1 MRARALS
8 RRSFFVIIGGGAL
21 TLLAAC
27 NAPFAPPATTPS
39 PTPEP
44 LPTPVPTPPG
54 LGVVAPEGDPQGAAF
69 ARALDAYLAAQ
80 PLDLADAL
88 PAGTAPN
95 TGGASAP
102 QITVT
107 MSAPPVSGMVTQ
119 RISRL
124 YAPVTN
130 WRNPLRNIT
139 RTELV
144 GVLGGALPDWGRLGS
159 PVPGAVARFDY
170 IPGGLPIPPELPA
183 ALPAIAGYADYE
195 GLVAALEAAPLAFA
209 IVPLDAIDFRVGALA
224 IDGSDPL
231 AGRGDPLAY
240 PLRHDLWLN
249 WDPAL
254 GAGLRDAIN
263 AFAVGQGYAPD
274 PAAPLGNP
282 INLTVAGDII
292 FGRTAHR
299 RMVRYDDWAH
309 PLRLVAPRLRDAD
322 LTIADLECSLSDTIE
337 QPDDP
342 FTFSFTT
349 ATAAVEGLKLAGIDG
364 VSLANNHSMNFGEPG
379 LNDTLATLA
388 ANKIAAFGGGPTLA
402 AARQPGRFAVKG
414 TNFAFLGYDGI
425 TADDYGAGAN
435 WGGTCPLRRQ
445 ILLDDLAALRAD
457 PAAPLIVPFFHWS
470 AEYVAV
476 PSAEMR
482 ALAHL
487 AIDNGAAL
495 VIGSHPHW
503 VQGTEWYK
511 GRPILYSLGNFVFDQ
526 DWSVETKQGMFA
538 EFVIRERQIAR
549 VRLVPVQIEDFNQ
562 PRFLDIGEGMD
573 VLQRVYDAT
582 DAIKTMA

>member
-1 MRARALS
+1 MRARTLS
-8 RRSFFVIIGGGAL
+8 RRSFFVAVGSGAL
-21 TLLAAC
+21 ALLAAC
-27 NAPFAPPATTPS
+27 NAPFSPPATTPGPLPGLEPTPS
-39 PTPEP
+39 PTSPS
-44 LPTPVPTPPG
+44 

-80 PLDLADAL
+80 PLDLPGAL
-88 PAGTAPN
+88 PTGAAPDAG
-95 TGGASAP
+95 GGRAP
-102 QITVT
+102 QLTIST
-107 MSAPPVSGMVTQ
+107 SPPPVSGMVTQ
-119 RISRL
+119 QVTRL
-124 YAPVTN
+124 YVPVTN

-144 GVLGGALPDWGRLGS
+144 GLLGGALPDWGRLGS
-159 PVPGAVARFDY
+159 PVPGPVGRFDY
-170 IPGGLPIPPELPA
+170 TPGGLPIPPELPA
-183 ALPAIAGYADYE
+183 ALPAAAGYADYE
-195 GLVAALEAAPLAFA
+195 GLVAALDAAPLAFA
-209 IVPLDAIDFRVGALA
+209 IVPLDVVDFRVGALA
-224 IDGSDPL
+224 IDGADPL

-240 PLRHDLWLN
+240 PLRHDLWLS

-254 GAGLRDAIN
+254 GPVVPEAVR
-263 AFAVGQGYAPD
+263 AFATSQGYTPD
-274 PAAPLGNP
+274 PAAPLGTP

-292 FGRTAHR
+292 FGRTVHS
-299 RMVRYDDWAH
+299 RMVRYNDWSH

-322 LTIADLECSLSDTIE
+322 LTIADLECSLSDNIE

-342 FTFSFTT
+342 FTFLFTT
-349 ATAAVEGLKLAGIDG
+349 NTAAVAGLKLAGIDG
-364 VSLANNHSMNFGEPG
+364 VSLANNHTMNFGEPG
-379 LNDTLATLA
+379 LSDTIA
-388 ANKIAAFGGGPTLA
+388 ALTASGIAAFGGGPNLA
-402 AARQPGRFAVKG
+402 AARQPGRFTVKG

-425 TADDYGAGAN
+425 TADDYGAGPN

-445 ILLDDLAALRAD
+445 LLLDDLTTLRAD
-457 PAAPLIVPFFHWS
+457 PTAPLIVPFFHWS

-482 ALAHL
+482 ELAHL

-526 DWSVETKQGMFA
+526 DWSTETKQGMFA
-538 EFVIRERQIAR
+538 EFVIRERRIAR
-549 VRLVPVQIEDFNQ
+549 VRLVPVQIEDLNQ
-562 PRFLDIGEGMD
+562 PRFLDIGEGLE

-582 DAIKTMA
+582 DVIKTMA

>member
-8 RRSFFVIIGGGAL
+8 RRSFCAVIGGGAL
-21 TLLAAC
+21 ALLAAC
-27 NAPFAPPATTPS
+27 NAPPAQPTQESAPELA
-39 PTPEP
+39 
-44 LPTPVPTPPG
+44 PVPTTTPPG
-54 LGVVAPEGDPQGAAF
+54 LGVGTPEGDPQGAAF
-69 ARALDAYLAAQ
+69 ARALDAYLAAGS
-80 PLDLADAL
+80 LKLAAVL
-88 PAGTAPN
+88 PVGIAPSAG
-95 TGGASAP
+95 GGSAP
-102 QITVT
+102 QITVSA
-107 MSAPPVSGMVTQ
+107 SAPPASGAPTQ

-130 WRNPLRNIT
+130 WRHPLRNIT

-144 GVLGGALPDWGRLGS
+144 GLLGGALPDWVRLGS
-159 PVPGAVARFDY
+159 PVPGPIVRFDY
-170 IPGGLPIPPELPA
+170 TPGGLPIPPELPA
-183 ALPAIAGYADYE
+183 ALPAAAGFADYE

-224 IDGSDPL
+224 IDGMDPL

-240 PLRHDLWLN
+240 PLRHDLWLS

-254 GAGLRDAIN
+254 GAGLRDAVN
-263 AFAVGQGYAPD
+263 TFATSRGYAPD
-274 PAAPLGNP
+274 PATPLGNP

-292 FGRTAHR
+292 FGRTVHS
-299 RMVRYDDWAH
+299 RMVRYNDWTH

-322 LTIADLECSLSDTIE
+322 LTIADLECSLSDNTE
-337 QPDDP
+337 QPNDP
-342 FTFSFTT
+342 FTFLFTT
-349 ATAAVEGLKLAGIDG
+349 NTAAVAGLKLAGIDG
-364 VSLANNHSMNFGEPG
+364 VSLANNHSMNFGELG

-388 ANKIAAFGGGPTLA
+388 ANNIAAFGGGPTLA
-402 AARQPGRFAVKG
+402 AARQPGRFTVKG

-425 TADDYGAGAN
+425 TGDDYGAGAS

-445 ILLDDLAALRAD
+445 LLLDDLAALRAD
-457 PAAPLIVPFFHWS
+457 PTDPLIVPFFHWS
-470 AEYVAV
+470 TEYVAV
-476 PSAEMR
+476 PSTEMR

-487 AIDNGAAL
+487 AIDNGAAM

-526 DWSVETKQGMFA
+526 DWSTETKQGMFA

-549 VRLVPVQIEDFNQ
+549 VRLVPVQIEDLNQ
-562 PRFLDIGEGMD
+562 PRFLDIGEGIE

-582 DAIKTMA
+582 DVIRTMA

>member
-1 MRARALS
+1 MRARSLN
-8 RRSFFVIIGGGAL
+8 RRSFFVVVGGGAL
-21 TLLAAC
+21 ALLAAC
-27 NAPFAPPATTPS
+27 NAPPAQPAPGPIPPPE
-39 PTPEP
+39 PTPIP
-44 LPTPVPTPPG
+44 ASPG

-69 ARALDAYLAAQ
+69 ARALDTYLATQ
-80 PLDLADAL
+80 PLALAGAL
-88 PAGTAPN
+88 LAGTAPN
-95 TGGASAP
+95 AGGGSAP
-102 QITVT
+102 QLTVAT
-107 MSAPPVSGMVTQ
+107 SAPTASGMATQ

-144 GVLGGALPDWGRLGS
+144 GLLGGALPDWGRLGS
-159 PVPGAVARFDY
+159 PTPGPVVRFDY
-170 IPGGLPIPPELPA
+170 TPGGLPIPPELPA
-183 ALPAIAGYADYE
+183 ALSAVAGYADWE
-195 GLVAALEAAPLAFA
+195 ALVAALDAAPLAFA

-224 IDGSDPL
+224 IDGMDPL

-240 PLRHDLWLN
+240 PLRHDLWLS

-254 GAGLRDAIN
+254 GAGLRDAVG
-263 AFAVGQGYAPD
+263 AFAISRGYAPD

-292 FGRTAHR
+292 FGRTVHS
-299 RMVRYDDWAH
+299 RMVRYNDWSH

-322 LTIADLECSLSDTIE
+322 LTIADLECSLSDNVA

-342 FTFSFTT
+342 FTFLFTT
-349 ATAAVEGLKLAGIDG
+349 NTAAAAGLKLAGIDG
-364 VSLANNHSMNFGEPG
+364 VSLANNHSMNFGERG
-379 LNDTLATLA
+379 LDDTLATLA
-388 ANKIAAFGGGPTLA
+388 ANNIAAFGGGPNLA
-402 AARQPGRFAVKG
+402 AARQPGRFTVKG
-414 TNFAFLGYDGI
+414 TGFAFLGYDGI
-425 TADDYGAGAN
+425 TGDDYGAGAT

-445 ILLDDLAALRAD
+445 LLLDDLAALRAD
-457 PAAPLIVPFFHWS
+457 PTAPLIVPFFHWS
-470 AEYVAV
+470 TEYVAV

-526 DWSVETKQGMFA
+526 DWSTETKQGMFA

-562 PRFLDIGEGMD
+562 PRFLDIGEGIE